1 MDQHHQE
8 NQHPD
13 EQPVGQTTE
22 KLPEE
27 PTEQPTEK
35 LPEIEEPTEQPTEKL
50 PEPDQPIG
58 ELPPPPEPLNEV
70 ETPSLE
76 PDRVAEPPPVV
87 PPAEPPPQAAV
98 RAQEQPS
105 RETLITETVA
115 EVLQNQPGIIAEQA
129 KQSRLRAPLKRN
141 GMPSNINVTT
151 TTEGRFDV
159 EVRLIVVYTP
169 ELIMPALAN
178 ELRDRIRQRLS
189 ERAIDHPD
197 KIDIVF
203 ADMVEPAAT
212 PE

>member
-13 EQPVGQTTE
+13 EQPVGQ
-22 KLPEE
+22 
-27 PTEQPTEK
+27 PTEK
-35 LPEIEEPTEQPTEKL
+35 LSEEPTDQPTSKQLPEPNQPAEQPTEKL

-58 ELPPPPEPLNEV
+58 ELPPPEPPNEV
-70 ETPSLE
+70 EPPPPE
-76 PDRVAEPPPVV
+76 PADVAVPPPVL
-87 PPAEPPPQAAV
+87 PPAEIPPQAAV
-98 RAQEQPS
+98 RAQEQPP

-115 EVLQNQPGIIAEQA
+115 EVLRNQPGIVAEQA
-129 KQSRLRAPLKRN
+129 KRSRLRTPLKHN
-141 GMPSNINVTT
+141 GGSSNINIMT
-151 TTEGRFDV
+151 TTEGHFDV
-159 EVRLIVVYTP
+159 EVRLVVVYTP
-169 ELIMPALAN
+169 ELSMPALAN

-189 ERAIDHPD
+189 ERAIEHPD